1 MRTSGTL
8 AGQLSARVTLIVAV
22 LAAFLSAATILA
34 ASSIFLGQLD
44 EQLDQ
49 AQSLQQAG
57 QLGRPDRAPGIDVLG
72 LEEGTII
79 VAALPNGSV
88 RGSTIGEGAVKAL
101 TVDSVNALL
110 AVPADGRKHT
120 IQVPGMGRYRV
131 EAGEVSQ
138 IHVVVALPMTTL
150 QKNLRG
156 LTVLSI
162 GLGLVSV
169 VVAAVATRAVTGRS
183 TRPLRNLGLAASEV
197 SRLSLDVGEVEAV
210 TRVEPTNLPPTHEVS
225 QLTSAFNHM
234 LTNVEGALTARQAS
248 ETKLR
253 RFVADASHELR
264 NPLASIRGYAE
275 LAERALTRGGDEA
288 DVTFALER
296 ITSESARMSKLV
308 SDLFLLAR
316 LDADAPTQ
324 LVPVDVVEVVLN
336 AVSDTRVAGG
346 DHTWRLDLPPD
357 PVVVSADPDQLH
369 QVVVNL
375 LSNARSHTP
384 PGTTVTTGVVA
395 EGGWARITVADDGP
409 GISPDVLPHVFER
422 FARADEARTHNNER
436 STGLGLAIV
445 EAVVQRFGGVA
456 TAESRP
462 GRTVF
467 TIRLPQQAAPAPA
480 GATGPAAK

>member
-1 MRTSGTL
+1 M
-8 AGQLSARVTLIVAV
+8 
-22 LAAFLSAATILA
+22 
-34 ASSIFLGQLD
+34 
-44 EQLDQ
+44 
-49 AQSLQQAG
+49 
-57 QLGRPDRAPGIDVLG
+57 LG

-79 VAALPNGSV
+79 VAVLPDGSV
-88 RGSTIGEGAVKAL
+88 RGSTIGKGAVQAL

-110 AVPADGRKHT
+110 AVPADGQKRT
-120 IQVPGMGRYRV
+120 VQVPGMGRYRV
-131 EAGEVSQ
+131 EASEVANIQ
-138 IHVVVALPMTTL
+138 VVVALPMAHL

-156 LTVLSI
+156 LTLLSV
-162 GLGLVSV
+162 GLGVISV
-169 VVAAVATRAVTGRS
+169 VVAAVATRAVSGRL
-183 TRPLRNLGLAASEV
+183 TRPLRNLGRAAS
-197 SRLSLDVGEVEAV
+197 
-210 TRVEPTNLPPTHEVS
+210 EVS

-275 LAERALTRGGDEA
+275 LAERAISRGGDQD
-288 DVTFALER
+288 DVTFSLER
-296 ITSESARMSKLV
+296 ISSESARMSKLV

-336 AVSDTRVAGG
+336 AVSDTRVAGK
-346 DHTWRLDLPPD
+346 DHTWRLELPD
-357 PVVVSADPDQLH
+357 APVVVSADPDQLH

-384 PGTTVTTGVVA
+384 SGTTVTTGVVA
-395 EGGWARITVADDGP
+395 AGGWAQITVTDNGP
-409 GISPDVLPHVFER
+409 GIAPEVLPHVFER

-445 EAVVQRFGGVA
+445 QAVVQRFGGAV
-456 TAESRP
+456 TAESWP
-462 GRTVF
+462 GRTTF
-467 TIRLPQQAAPAPA
+467 TVRLPRQAAPA
-480 GATGPAAK
+480 G

>member
-1 MRTSGTL
+1 MRISGTL
-8 AGQLSARVTLIVAV
+8 AGQLSVRVTLIVAT

-44 EQLDQ
+44 DQLDQ
-49 AQSLQQAG
+49 AQALQQG
-57 QLGRPDRAPGIDVLG
+57 GPLDRGDRAPGIDVLG

-79 VAALPNGSV
+79 VAVLPDGSV
-88 RGSTIGEGAVKAL
+88 RGSTIGAGAVRNL

-110 AVPADGRKHT
+110 AVPADGRKRT
-120 IQVPGMGRYRV
+120 IEVPGMGIYRV
-131 EAGEVSQ
+131 EANDKKVHA
-138 IHVVVALPMTTL
+138 IVALPMARL
-150 QKNLRG
+150 QQNLRG
-156 LTVLSI
+156 LTFLSVGMGVI
-162 GLGLVSV
+162 SV
-169 VVAAVATRAVTGRS
+169 VVAAVATRAVSGRL
-183 TRPLRNLGLAASEV
+183 TRPLRNLGRAASEV
-197 SRLSLDVGEVEAV
+197 SQLSLDVGEVEAV

-275 LAERALTRGGDEA
+275 LAERAMTRGGDEE
-288 DVTFALER
+288 DVTFALDR
-296 ITSESARMSKLV
+296 ISSESARMSKLV

-336 AVSDTRVAGG
+336 AVSDTRVAGR
-346 DHTWRLDLPPD
+346 DHQWRLELPD
-357 PVVVSADPDQLH
+357 APVVVSADPDQLH

-384 PGTTVTTGVVA
+384 AGTVVTTGVVA
-395 EGGWARITVADDGP
+395 AGGWAMITVTDDGP
-409 GISPDVLPHVFER
+409 GIAPEVLPHVFER

-445 EAVVQRFGGVA
+445 QAVVQRFGGMA
-456 TAESRP
+456 TAESWP
-462 GRTVF
+462 GRTTF
-467 TIRLPQQAAPAPA
+467 TIRLPQQAAPA
-480 GATGPAAK
+480 G

>member
-1 MRTSGTL
+1 MKTSGTL
-8 AGQLSARVTLIVAV
+8 AGQLSVRVTLIVAV
-22 LAAFLSAATILA
+22 LAAFLSLATILA

-44 EQLDQ
+44 DQLDQ
-49 AQSLQQAG
+49 AQSLQRG
-57 QLGRPDRAPGIDVLG
+57 GPLGKPDRAPGIDVLG

-79 VAALPNGSV
+79 VAVLPDGSV
-88 RGSTIGEGAVKAL
+88 RGSTIGKGAVQAL

-110 AVPADGRKHT
+110 AVPADGQKRT
-120 IQVPGMGRYRV
+120 VQVPGMGRYRV
-131 EAGEVSQ
+131 EASEVANIQ
-138 IHVVVALPMTTL
+138 VVVALPMAHL

-156 LTVLSI
+156 LTLLSV
-162 GLGLVSV
+162 GLGVISV
-169 VVAAVATRAVTGRS
+169 VVAAVATRAVSGRL
-183 TRPLRNLGLAASEV
+183 TRPLRNLGRAASEV
-197 SRLSLDVGEVEAV
+197 SQLSLDVGEVEAV

-275 LAERALTRGGDEA
+275 LAERAISRGGDQD
-288 DVTFALER
+288 DVTFSLER
-296 ITSESARMSKLV
+296 ISSESARMSKLV

-336 AVSDTRVAGG
+336 AVSDTRVAGK
-346 DHTWRLDLPPD
+346 DHTWRLELPD
-357 PVVVSADPDQLH
+357 APVVVSADPDQLH

-395 EGGWARITVADDGP
+395 AGGWAQITVTDNGP
-409 GISPDVLPHVFER
+409 GIAPEVLPHVFER

-445 EAVVQRFGGVA
+445 QAVVQRFGGAV
-456 TAESRP
+456 TAESWP
-462 GRTVF
+462 GRTTF
-467 TIRLPQQAAPAPA
+467 TVRLPRQAAPA
-480 GATGPAAK
+480 G